1 MTYGFQMFIFKG
13 AHVVDHVT
21 GKKLTYDWIEAIY
34 GGLNLLSNDATANM
48 TEPQVIGLVY
58 M

>member
-1 MTYGFQMFIFKG
+1 M
-13 AHVVDHVT
+13 VDHAT
-21 GKKLTYDWIEAIY
+21 GTKLTYDWIEAIY
-34 GGLNLLSNDATANM
+34 SGLNLLSNDATANM